1 MIVITVYN
9 FSAGPSMLPQP
20 IKKRAIR
27 DMTDYHGTGISV
39 MDMNYRSQVY
49 MSIHEDTEYL
59 LRKLMNIPE
68 DYTVLFLHS
77 GASQQFI
84 MVPMNLM
91 SNNRKADYIST
102 GIWSKKAIDEAKLVG
117 CVNIAATS
125 EDKNFS
131 YIPENYSFSL
141 DADYVHIT
149 LNNTLEGTR
158 FTKLPD
164 TGDIPLVADMSS
176 NILSEEID
184 VTKFGL
190 IHAGAQKNL
199 GPSGVSIVIIR
210 NDLLDKHSENIP
222 IILQYNSYAKNK
234 ALYNCLQGYNLYMLS
249 LVLEW
254 IDKMGGIKEMERIN
268 NKKAE
273 ILYSFLDESK
283 LFSSH
288 VKVRDRSLT
297 NVPFT
302 TSKDELDEKFVIEA
316 AKEGLCML
324 QGHELVGGLRASI
337 YNAMPVRG
345 VKKLVQFMEKFEVAN
360 S

>member
-1 MIVITVYN
+1 
-9 FSAGPSMLPQP
+9 MLPQP

-59 LRKLMNIPE
+59 LRKLMNIPG

-91 SNNRKADYIST
+91 SHNRKADYIST

-117 CVNIAATS
+117 RVNIAATS

-176 NILSEEID
+176 NILSEEI
-184 VTKFGL
+184 
-190 IHAGAQKNL
+190 
-199 GPSGVSIVIIR
+199 VI
-210 NDLLDKHSENIP
+210 
-222 IILQYNSYAKNK
+222 
-234 ALYNCLQGYNLYMLS
+234 
-249 LVLEW
+249 
-254 IDKMGGIKEMERIN
+254 
-268 NKKAE
+268 
-273 ILYSFLDESK
+273 
-283 LFSSH
+283 
-288 VKVRDRSLT
+288 
-297 NVPFT
+297 
-302 TSKDELDEKFVIEA
+302 
-316 AKEGLCML
+316 
-324 QGHELVGGLRASI
+324 
-337 YNAMPVRG
+337 
-345 VKKLVQFMEKFEVAN
+345 
-360 S
+360 